1 MLTSHRVDFKTRE
14 ITRNDYI
21 TEHYVIIK
29 RSALQ
34 EDKP

>member
-1 MLTSHRVDFKTRE
+1 MLNSDRVDFKTRE
-14 ITRNDYI
+14 ITRNDYAI
-21 TEHYVIIK
+21 EHYVIIK